1 MKQSIRT
8 IFAPLA
14 ASVLGLG
21 VVAGALAVSG
31 QGPGGYS
38 GMMGPGMMGPG
49 MMGGPG
55 VMGASVAETVDRLA
69 AIKGDLGIGSAQ
81 EEAWN
86 TYQQAVI
93 TQSALMNAHWQTMLN
108 GPMPPTGD
116 QRAVMHGQ
124 GLDQMQQLAQAR
136 NALYRVLTP
145 KQRAKADGLLTFQ
158 HGPGMAWQR

>member
-21 VVAGALAVSG
+21 VVASAFAVSG
-31 QGPGGYS
+31 QGPGGYT

-55 VMGASVAETVDRLA
+55 LMGASVAETVDRLA
-69 AIKGDLGIGSAQ
+69 TIKGDLGIGSAQ

-93 TQSALMNAHWQTMLN
+93 TQSALMNAHQQTMLN

-116 QRAVMHGQ
+116 QRAIMHGQ
-124 GLDQMQQLAQAR
+124 GLDQMQQLAQATD
-136 NALYRVLTP
+136 ALYRVLTP

>member
-38 GMMGPGMMGPG
+38 GMMGPGMMG
-49 MMGGPG
+49 GPG
-55 VMGASVAETVDRLA
+55 VMGVSVAETVDRLA

-86 TYQQAVI
+86 IYQQAVI

>member
-38 GMMGPGMMGPG
+38 GMMGLG

-55 VMGASVAETVDRLA
+55 VMGVSVAETVDRLA
-69 AIKGDLGIGSAQ
+69 AIKGDLGIGPAQ

-86 TYQQAVI
+86 IYQQAVI

-108 GPMPPTGD
+108 GPMPPTED

-136 NALYRVLTP
+136 DALYRVLTP
-145 KQRAKADGLLTFQ
+145 KQRANADGLLTFQ